1 VRYFIRDD
9 GKFKVRFY
17 FPPPVKTM
25 ENDIF
30 EPFERLL
37 EIEIVGE
44 KREVPEHNSLLRC
57 FQYLS
62 METISHSDLCWNGD
76 CAKCQ
81 IWLEDSENQKPLLAC
96 RTPVREGMKI
106 VRLSDDINLTQK
118 GELKLKD
125 S

>member
-1 VRYFIRDD
+1 MRYFIRDD

-17 FPPPVKTM
+17 FPPLDKTM

-44 KREVPEHNSLLRC
+44 KREVPEHNTLLRC

-76 CAKCQ
+76 CAKCK
-81 IWLEDSENQKPLLAC
+81 IWLEDSESEKPLLAC
-96 RTPVREGMKI
+96 RTMVRVGMII
-106 VRLSDDINLTQK
+106 VRLSEEISIKTD
-118 GELKLKD
+118 
-125 S
+125 